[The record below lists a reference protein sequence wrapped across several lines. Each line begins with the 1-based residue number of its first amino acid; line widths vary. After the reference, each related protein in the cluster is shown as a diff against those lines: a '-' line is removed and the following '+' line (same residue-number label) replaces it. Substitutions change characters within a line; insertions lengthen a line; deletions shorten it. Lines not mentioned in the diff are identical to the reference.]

1 MGTEIQ
7 TAKNQVNL
15 RNWAAE
21 VELCRNSGLTVQQWC
36 EENRMSVKAYYYHLR
51 RVREELLS
59 ENRIVAVGN
68 RQLGEKIEI
77 AVDDIRISLPAG
89 SSAETLQTVL
99 RALKDVR

>member
-1 MGTEIQ
+1 MGTEIHP
-7 TAKNQVNL
+7 TKRRENI
-15 RNWAAE
+15 RNWATE

-36 EENRMSVKAYYYHLR
+36 EENRISVKTYYYHLR

-59 ENRIVAVGN
+59 ENRVVAVGN
-68 RQLGEKIEI
+68 LQFSEKIEI

-99 RALKDVR
+99 RALKDVG